1 MSVNSFIPV
10 LWSDTYLERLYKD
23 LVYDKCFN
31 KNYEGEIKNVG
42 DTVRIGTVGPIT
54 VSSYTTNTINL
65 TPQLIQTDMQSMT
78 ITQSD
83 YFYFSLDDVDK
94 AQAMKGVMEGA
105 MKEAAYA
112 MKTTMDSFLATTLAA
127 GLNSS
132 NTMYSGASVSSTSN
146 PLIVGTNSGDANAY
160 EVLVA
165 LNTLMNLNN
174 VPAGGRYV
182 VVDPNFIGKML
193 VDPRFTSF
201 ATASAVET
209 MKSGST
215 MGGTDGGGLAT
226 TLKMLVG
233 FDIYVS
239 NNVPVSGTS
248 PTQVYT
254 LIAGYTGAATWAEQ
268 IPLGSPEAFRLQT
281 GFADAVRGNHLYGAK
296 VTRPSALAGVYV
308 QYS

>member
-1 MSVNSFIPV
+1 M

-31 KNYEGEIKNVG
+31 KNYEGDIKNVG

-54 VSSYTTNTINL
+54 VSSYTTNTVNL

-78 ITQSD
+78 ITQSE
-83 YFYFSLDDVDK
+83 YFYFALDDVDK

-112 MKTTMDSFLATTLAA
+112 MRNTMDAFLATTLAA
-127 GLNSS
+127 GLNST
-132 NTMYSGASVSSTSN
+132 NTVYSGTSVSSATN

-174 VPAGGRYV
+174 VPAGGRFV
-182 VVDPNFIGKML
+182 VVDPNFVGKML
-193 VDPRFTSF
+193 VDARFTSF
-201 ATASAVET
+201 ATAAAVDT
-209 MKSGST
+209 MKAGSS
-215 MGGTDGGGLAT
+215 MGGDLGGGLAT

-233 FDIYVS
+233 MDIMVS
-239 NNVPVSGTS
+239 NNVPVTGTA
-248 PTQVYT
+248 PAQVFNI
-254 LIAGYTGAATWAEQ
+254 LAGYTGASTWAEQ
-268 IPLGSPEAFRLQT
+268 IPIGSPEAFRLQT

-296 VTRPSALAGVYV
+296 VTRPNALAGVYV

>member
-1 MSVNSFIPV
+1 M

-23 LVYDKCFN
+23 LVYDKCYN
-31 KNYEGEIKNVG
+31 KNYEGDIKNVG

-54 VSSYTTNTINL
+54 VSSYTTNTVNL

-78 ITQSD
+78 ITQSE
-83 YFYFSLDDVDK
+83 YFYFALDDVDK

-112 MKTTMDSFLATTLAA
+112 MRNTMDAFLATTLAA
-127 GLNSS
+127 GLNST
-132 NTMYSGASVSSTSN
+132 NTVYSGASVSSATN

-174 VPAGGRYV
+174 VPAGGRFV
-182 VVDPNFIGKML
+182 VVDPNFVGKML
-193 VDPRFTSF
+193 VDARFTSF
-201 ATASAVET
+201 ATAAAVDT
-209 MKSGST
+209 MKAGSS
-215 MGGTDGGGLAT
+215 MGGDLGGGLAT

-233 FDIYVS
+233 MDIMVS
-239 NNVPVSGTS
+239 NNVPVTGTA
-248 PTQVYT
+248 PAQVFNI
-254 LIAGYTGAATWAEQ
+254 LAGYTGASTWAEQ
-268 IPLGSPEAFRLQT
+268 IPIGSPEAFRLQT

-296 VTRPSALAGVYV
+296 VTRPNALAGVYV

>member
-1 MSVNSFIPV
+1 M
-10 LWSDTYLERLYKD
+10 
-23 LVYDKCFN
+23 
-31 KNYEGEIKNVG
+31 
-42 DTVRIGTVGPIT
+42 RIGTVGPIT
-54 VSSYTTNTINL
+54 VSSYTTNSINL

-112 MKTTMDSFLATTLAA
+112 MRNTMDSFLATTLAA

-132 NTMYSGASVSSTSN
+132 NTIYSGSSVSSTSN

-160 EVLVA
+160 EVLVS

-209 MKSGST
+209 MKQGSS
-215 MGGTDGGGLAT
+215 MGGDLGGGLAT

-233 FDIYVS
+233 MDIMVS
-239 NNVPVSGTS
+239 NNVPVSGSGVTS
-248 PTQVYT
+248 VYT
-254 LIAGYTGAATWAEQ
+254 LLAGYTGAATWAEQ
-268 IPLGSPEAFRLQT
+268 IPIGSPEAFRLQT

-296 VTRPSALAGVYV
+296 VTRPAALAGVYV